1 MVVALL
7 IAGGAIAHAAWNLVA
22 KRASLSGPAFVWLTS
37 IGAAV
42 VTAPLA
48 IVLAV
53 LDPPPLGPFLLAVVV
68 SGLIHTGYFLALQA
82 GYRAGD
88 VGVVYPLARGT
99 GPLLS
104 VILAIVLFG
113 ERPGPLGLA
122 GAAAIILGV
131 VVIGLAGRTRG
142 GATARAGVAW
152 GLLTGV
158 AIAAYTLWDANA
170 VQHWMLGPVVLS
182 CGTMAVEAALLAPL
196 VLRSAPSRSGV
207 REVWRRHRW
216 DVVAVAVLSPL
227 AYILVLQA
235 LQLAPVSIV
244 APGREASVVLVG
256 LAGWLLFKEPH
267 PARRL
272 AGAAVV
278 LAGVAL
284 LAASR

>member
-1 MVVALL
+1 MVALL
-7 IAGGAIAHAAWNLVA
+7 IAAGAVAHAAWNLVA

-53 LDPPPLGPFLLAVVV
+53 LDPPPLGPLLLAIAV

-104 VILAIVLFG
+104 VIFAIVVFG

-122 GAAAIILGV
+122 GAGAIILGV

-142 GATARAGVAW
+142 GATARAGVVW

-158 AIAAYTLWDANA
+158 TIAAYTLWDANA
-170 VQHWMLGPVVLS
+170 VQSWGLAPVLLS
-182 CGTMAVEAALLAPL
+182 GGTMAVEAALLTPL
-196 VLRSAPSRSGV
+196 VLRSGRSRADA

-216 DVVAVAVLSPL
+216 DVVAVSVLSPV
-227 AYILVLQA
+227 AYILILQA

-278 LAGVAL
+278 LVGVGL

>member
-7 IAGGAIAHAAWNLVA
+7 VAAGAVAHAAWNLVA

-37 IGAAV
+37 VGAAV

-53 LDPPPLGPFLLAVVV
+53 LDPPQPGPFLFAILV

-104 VILAIVLFG
+104 VIFAIALFG

-122 GAAAIILGV
+122 GAGAIILGV
-131 VVIGLAGRTRG
+131 VVIGLAGSRRG
-142 GATARAGVAW
+142 GGTARAGVIW

-170 VQHWMLGPVVLS
+170 VQSWALAPVLLS
-182 CGTMAVEAALLAPL
+182 GGTMLVEAGLLAPL
-196 VLRSAPSRSGV
+196 VLRNPGSRRGV
-207 REVWRRHRW
+207 VDVLRRHRW
-216 DVVAVAVLSPL
+216 DVLAVSVLSPL

-244 APGREASVVLVG
+244 APGRESSVVLAG
-256 LAGWLLFKEPH
+256 LAGWLIFKEPH

-272 AGAAVV
+272 AGAAIV
-278 LAGVAL
+278 LVGVAL

>member
-37 IGAAV
+37 LGAAV

-53 LDPPPLGPFLLAVVV
+53 LDPPPLDAFLLAIAV

-104 VILAIVLFG
+104 VIFAIVLFG

-122 GAAAIILGV
+122 GAGAIILGV
-131 VVIGLAGRTRG
+131 VVIGFAGRRRG
-142 GATARAGVAW
+142 GAAPAGVIW

-170 VQHWMLGPVVLS
+170 VQSWALAPVLLS
-182 CGTMAVEAALLAPL
+182 GGTMLVEAFLLSPL
-196 VLRSAPSRSGV
+196 VLRSRASRADV
-207 REVWRRHRW
+207 RAVLRRHRW
-216 DVVAVAVLSPL
+216 DIVAVSVLSPL

-244 APGREASVVLVG
+244 APGRESSVVLVG
-256 LAGWLLFKEPH
+256 LAGWLIFKEPH

-272 AGAAVV
+272 AGAAIV
-278 LAGVAL
+278 LVGVAL

>member
-7 IAGGAIAHAAWNLVA
+7 IAAGAVAHAGWNLVA

-53 LDPPPLGPFLLAVVV
+53 LDPPPLDAFLLAIAV

-104 VILAIVLFG
+104 VIFAIVLFG
-113 ERPGPLGLA
+113 ERPGPVGLA
-122 GAAAIILGV
+122 GAGAIILGV
-131 VVIGLAGRTRG
+131 VVIGFAGRRRG
-142 GATARAGVAW
+142 GTAHAGVIW

-170 VQHWMLGPVVLS
+170 VQSWALAPVLLS
-182 CGTMAVEAALLAPL
+182 GGTMLVEACLLSPL
-196 VLRSAPSRSGV
+196 VLRSRASRANV

-216 DVVAVAVLSPL
+216 DIVAVAVLSPL

-244 APGREASVVLVG
+244 APGRESSVVLVG
-256 LAGWLLFKEPH
+256 LAGWLIFKEPH

-272 AGAAVV
+272 AGAAIV
-278 LAGVAL
+278 LVGVAL

>member
-48 IVLAV
+48 VVLAV
-53 LDPPPLGPFLLAVVV
+53 LDPPPLNAFLLAIAV

-104 VILAIVLFG
+104 VIFAIVLFG

-122 GAAAIILGV
+122 GAGAIILGV
-131 VVIGLAGRTRG
+131 VVIGFAGRRRG
-142 GATARAGVAW
+142 GAAPTGVIW
-152 GLLTGV
+152 GLLTGF

-170 VQHWMLGPVVLS
+170 VQSWALAPVLLS
-182 CGTMAVEAALLAPL
+182 GGTMLVEAFLLSPL
-196 VLRSAPSRSGV
+196 VLRSRVSRADV
-207 REVWRRHRW
+207 RAVLRRHRW
-216 DVVAVAVLSPL
+216 DIVAVSVLSPL

-244 APGREASVVLVG
+244 APGRESSVVLVG
-256 LAGWLLFKEPH
+256 LAGWLIFKEPH

-272 AGAAVV
+272 AGAAIV
-278 LAGVAL
+278 LVGVAL

>member
-48 IVLAV
+48 VVLAV
-53 LDPPPLGPFLLAVVV
+53 LDPPPLDAFLLAIAV

-104 VILAIVLFG
+104 VIFAIVLFG

-122 GAAAIILGV
+122 GAGAIILGV
-131 VVIGLAGRTRG
+131 VVIGFAGRRRG
-142 GATARAGVAW
+142 GAAPTGVIW

-158 AIAAYTLWDANA
+158 ASAAYTLWDANA
-170 VQHWMLGPVVLS
+170 VQSWALAPVLLS
-182 CGTMAVEAALLAPL
+182 GGTMLVEAFLLSPL
-196 VLRSAPSRSGV
+196 VLRSRVSRADV
-207 REVWRRHRW
+207 RAVLRRHRW
-216 DVVAVAVLSPL
+216 DIVAVSVLSPL

-244 APGREASVVLVG
+244 APGRESSVVLVG
-256 LAGWLLFKEPH
+256 LAGWLIFKEPH

-272 AGAAVV
+272 AGAAIV
-278 LAGVAL
+278 LVGVAL